1 MAGKPSSLV
10 WFWGIAGCLSEVCL
24 GVFREFPGTESG
36 GKWGYKG
43 RKPLKA
49 RRDPKEGWRQ
59 LLCRWRRADL
69 AQGLQA

>member
-1 MAGKPSSLV
+1 M
-10 WFWGIAGCLSEVCL
+10 
-24 GVFREFPGTESG
+24 GVFREFPDTESG